1 MDYKR
6 RKLQD
11 EPIIKKVGKSI
22 LKFCVFLNEIALI
35 NYKTSGN

>member
-1 MDYKR
+1 MDSER

-11 EPIIKKVGKSI
+11 EHIIKKVGKSI

-35 NYKTSGN
+35 KYKTSGN